1 VIFFLV
7 LFLLHAT
14 VLSHLEEMIFFLTCC
29 ILSTG
34 YTDLCKHVSLGDNSA
49 ARAHRP
55 HDSVAWRGA
64 AVAVLRR
71 RAGGGRACHDYDS
84 PFGEHSLPFH
94 LVSTSF

>member
-34 YTDLCKHVSLGDNSA
+34 YTGLCKPISLGNNLVA
-49 ARAHRP
+49 WARQP
-55 HDSVAWRGA
+55 HDSVAWHGA

-71 RAGGGRACHDYDS
+71 TSGGCACRNYYS
-84 PFGEHSLPFH
+84 PSGERSFPFYP
-94 LVSTSF
+94 VSS